1 MDSYEK
7 RTWWSRYGL
16 TERLGDDQ
24 FLEAAI
30 TGAFVIAAA
39 DGQASEVEHDAL
51 IDRLE
56 ILGGVDRERIDGFL
70 TEAART
76 LEEGSFEEAIG
87 KVAALLQDRSAAEA
101 AMMLAL
107 TIALADDDVSG
118 EEREIASKLAAGI
131 GMPGLDLDSMLV
143 EIQGVR

>member
-1 MDSYEK
+1 MDSYER
-7 RTWWSRYGL
+7 RTWWTRYGL

-24 FLEAAI
+24 FIEAAI

-56 ILGGVDRERIDGFL
+56 ILGGVERERIDTHL
-70 TEAART
+70 ASAART
-76 LEEGSFEEAIG
+76 LEEGAFEEAIG
-87 KVAALLQDRSAAEA
+87 KVGSLLQDKSAAEA

-107 TIALADDDVSG
+107 TIALADDDVSD
-118 EEREIASKLAAGI
+118 EERE
-131 GMPGLDLDSMLV
+131 
-143 EIQGVR
+143 